1 MKTFT
6 VICIEANKT
15 MQDMDARFREMGHF
29 RSVDGKDIEAGLK
42 FNRDLWRVCV
52 IAETLTATG
61 RWK

>member
-6 VICIEANKT
+6 VICIQKSKT

-29 RSVDGKDIEAGLK
+29 RSVDGKDIESGLK

-52 IAETLTATG
+52 IAEV
-61 RWK
+61 K